1 MGDKEDPGH
10 TSKWTFEMRHGY
22 ILCLLTFSSAFLFTR
37 QRGQL
42 TDSVRRSSLVN
53 GKYILYYVY
62 TEKENH
68 CMQYIYLYL
77 YFNYI
82 DLYVLLEQ
90 TQKYSSK

>member
-1 MGDKEDPGH
+1 MVGDKEDPGH

-53 GKYILYYVY
+53 GKYILCIYRKGKSLYAVY
-62 TEKENH
+62 
-68 CMQYIYLYL
+68 
-77 YFNYI
+77 
-82 DLYVLLEQ
+82 LLIFIL
-90 TQKYSSK
+90 